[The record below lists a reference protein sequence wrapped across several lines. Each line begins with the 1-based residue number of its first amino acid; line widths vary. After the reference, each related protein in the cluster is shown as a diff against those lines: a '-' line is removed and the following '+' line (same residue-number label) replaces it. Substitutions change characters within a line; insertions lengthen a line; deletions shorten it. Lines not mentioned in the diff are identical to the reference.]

1 MSDPTWE
8 RAGLP
13 TALKSALAES
23 PEAARAAWQ
32 EGWRTPPPDPG
43 EADPAGARA
52 RCALADALL
61 QELWS
66 GAPGWALVAIGGY
79 GRGTLLP
86 ASDLD
91 LLLLQGPDADP
102 AEAEAFLRRLW
113 DLGVEVGHAVRTLDA
128 VEASLRS
135 DLASATGTCEGR
147 LVAGDRELF
156 GELQG
161 ALERFRQSP
170 ERERFRSAKLAEA
183 EERYLRTG
191 GAVCLLAPDLKR
203 GRGQARDLEL
213 ARLLAA
219 LEEESPPAGD
229 PRRVLPGWGGAL
241 ERWLGLSAAE
251 WGRLAAAEEVLLA
264 ARGALHVI
272 APSAG
277 ERLDPHHQADLALH
291 LGYGERNGR
300 LPVEVA
306 MEEIYRAAKFVDR
319 LLSRVRLR
327 LTPEPPAP
335 LRQPLGPGVSSSG
348 DLVIFDPDPPEDP
361 EALLRIFVHAQE
373 GKRRVSPQ
381 ALERVR
387 EQRATLPLGPGSA
400 SAFRRLLAGGKGV
413 ARTLDDLHACGL
425 LGRLLPEFGA
435 LECLAQADPYHVYT
449 VDEHTLAG
457 LRALEGS
464 HVHPSEAPRAPEREE
479 LQREELF
486 ARSPDRDLLR
496 LALLLHDAGKVSGS
510 LGHTE
515 RGVAMVR
522 DVARRL
528 GLTPS
533 EQRHVTFLVG
543 ENPTL
548 SGIAER
554 RDVDSAETVQ
564 ALLEV
569 CNHDPRRL
577 DHLYL
582 LTCADIR
589 GVSPQ
594 ALTRWK
600 DSLLTR
606 LYEQAAAA
614 LAGRGVPASPDSPEG
629 WQALLE
635 GQVDAE
641 RLEAHLA
648 QSTPD
653 YLASVEPGELLLH
666 LELIAELTAESRP
679 LATLRWAP
687 AGGFERVWIAARDRA
702 GLLSDLCGALS
713 GAGWEIV
720 GLSASARRDGIVLDR
735 FAVVPPPEAPPPAER
750 EAALRETVRRVLARE
765 VEPKEMISAR
775 LRRQPEPLGVAA
787 TGVRVRI
794 SNEVDPESTVV
805 DVTAPDRIGL
815 LHALTCALS
824 ATQLD
829 IHLAKVATKG
839 QRAVAVFHVRGPAG
853 QVTPE
858 ERDGLM
864 RVLGRAARG

>member
-1 MSDPTWE
+1 MSDATWE
-8 RAGLP
+8 RASLPPGLK
-13 TALKSALAES
+13 TALADS
-23 PEAARAAWQ
+23 PAAARAAWL
-32 EGWRTPPPDPG
+32 EAWRSPVIAPG

-52 RCALADALL
+52 RAALADALL
-61 QELWS
+61 TELW
-66 GAPGWALVAIGGY
+66 GGHPGWTLVAIGGY

-91 LLLLQGPDADP
+91 LLLLQGESADP
-102 AEAEAFLRRLW
+102 AHAETFLRQLW
-113 DLGVEVGHAVRTLDA
+113 DLGVEVSQAVRTLSA
-128 VEASLRS
+128 VEATLRS

-147 LVAGDRELF
+147 LIAGDEALF
-156 GELQG
+156 GELQ
-161 ALERFRQSP
+161 ASLERFRQSP

-183 EERYLRTG
+183 EERYRRTG
-191 GAVCLLAPDLKR
+191 ATVCLLAPNLKR

-219 LEEESPPAGD
+219 LEEERPPGGGD
-229 PRRVLPGWGGAL
+229 RRRVLPGWGGAL
-241 ERWLGLSAAE
+241 ERWLELSAAE
-251 WGRLAAAEEVLLA
+251 WGRLALAEEVLLA
-264 ARGALHVI
+264 ARGALHVL
-272 APSAG
+272 APTAG
-277 ERLDPHHQADLALH
+277 ERLDPHHQLALAQH

-319 LLSRVRLR
+319 ILSRVRLR

-348 DLVIFDPDPPEDP
+348 DVVIFDPDPPEDP
-361 EALLRIFVHAQE
+361 SALLRIFELAQV

-381 ALERVR
+381 ALEHVR
-387 EQRATLPLGPGSA
+387 EQYASLPLDAETAAG
-400 SAFRRLLAGGKGV
+400 FRRLLAGGKGV
-413 ARTLDDLHACGL
+413 AQTLDDLHACGL

-464 HVHPSEAPRAPEREE
+464 HVHASESPRAPEREE

-528 GLTPS
+528 GLSPG
-533 EQRHVTFLVG
+533 EQRHVTFLIS

-569 CNHDPRRL
+569 CAHDPRRL

-606 LYEQAAAA
+606 LYEQAAAE
-614 LAGRGVPASPDSPEG
+614 LAGKGLPSSPDSV
-629 WQALLE
+629 A
-635 GQVDAE
+635 GQVDAG

-648 QSTPD
+648 QSTRD

-666 LELIAELTAESRP
+666 LELIDELTTGDAP
-679 LATLRWAP
+679 ATLRWAP
-687 AGGFERVWIAARDRA
+687 AGGFERVWIAARDRS

-720 GLSASARRDGIVLDR
+720 GLSATARHDGIVLDR
-735 FAVVPPPEAPPPAER
+735 FAVVPPEGAPAPVER
-750 EAALRETVRRVLARE
+750 EAALREAVRRVLAAE
-765 VEPKEMISAR
+765 VQPKDLISAR
-775 LRRQPEPLGVAA
+775 LRRQPAPPAVAT

-794 SNEVDPESTVV
+794 SNEVDPELTLV
-805 DVTAPDRIGL
+805 DVTAPDRVGL

-829 IHLAKVATKG
+829 IQLAKVATKG
-839 QRAVAVFHVRGPAG
+839 ERAVAVFHVRGPDG
-853 QVTPE
+853 QVSAAD
-858 ERDGLM
+858 RDGLM

>member
-1 MSDPTWE
+1 M
-8 RAGLP
+8 
-13 TALKSALAES
+13 
-23 PEAARAAWQ
+23 AARAAWL
-32 EGWRTPPPDPG
+32 EGWREPP
-43 EADPAGARA
+43 ADPEDVDPASARA
-52 RCALADALL
+52 RAALADALL
-61 QELWS
+61 TELWGDHS
-66 GAPGWALVAIGGY
+66 GWALVAIGGY

-91 LLLLQGPDADP
+91 LLLLQGERADP
-102 AEAEAFLRRLW
+102 AQAEVFLRQLW
-113 DLGVEVGHAVRTLDA
+113 DLGVEVGHAVRTLSA
-128 VEASLRS
+128 VEATLRT

-147 LVAGDRELF
+147 LITGDEALF
-156 GELQG
+156 AELQ
-161 ALERFRQSP
+161 AILERFRRSP
-170 ERERFRSAKLAEA
+170 ERERFRSAKLAET
-183 EERYLRTG
+183 EERYLRSG

-219 LEEESPPAGD
+219 LEEESPPVGD
-229 PRRVLPGWGGAL
+229 RRRVLPGWGGAL
-241 ERWLGLSAAE
+241 ERWLGMSAAE
-251 WGRLAAAEEVLLA
+251 WGRLARAEEVLLA
-264 ARGALHVI
+264 ARGALHVL
-272 APSAG
+272 APTAG
-277 ERLDPHHQADLALH
+277 ERLDPHHQLDLAQH

-306 MEEIYRAAKFVDR
+306 MEEIYRAAKFVDH
-319 LLSRVRLR
+319 LLNRVRLR

-348 DLVIFDPDPPEDP
+348 DVVIFDPDPPENP
-361 EALLRIFVHAQE
+361 SALLRIFELAQV

-387 EQRATLPLGPGSA
+387 AEHANLPLDAESA
-400 SAFRRLLAGGKGV
+400 AGFRRLLSGGKGV
-413 ARTLDDLHACGL
+413 AQTLDDLHACGL

-464 HVHPSEAPRAPEREE
+464 HVHASEVPRAPEREE

-528 GLTPS
+528 GLSPG
-533 EQRHVTFLVG
+533 EQRHVTFLIA

-569 CNHDPRRL
+569 CAHDPRRL

-606 LYEQAAAA
+606 LYEQAAAE
-614 LAGRGVPASPDSPEG
+614 LAGKGLPASPDSVAG
-629 WQALLE
+629 WQELLA
-635 GQVDAE
+635 GQVDAA

-648 QSTPD
+648 KSTPD

-666 LELIAELTAESRP
+666 LDLIDELQTGQAP
-679 LATLRWAP
+679 ATLRWAP
-687 AGGFERVWIAARDRA
+687 AGGFERVWIAAQDRS

-720 GLSASARRDGIVLDR
+720 GLSASARSDGIVLDR
-735 FAVVPPPEAPPPAER
+735 FAVVPPEGAPAPLER
-750 EAALRETVRRVLARE
+750 EAALREAVRRVLADE
-765 VEPKEMISAR
+765 VEPRDLISAR
-775 LRRQPEPLGVAA
+775 LRRQPAPPAVAT

-794 SNEVDPESTVV
+794 SNEVDPELTLV
-805 DVTAPDRIGL
+805 DVTAPDRVGL

-824 ATQLD
+824 ETQLD
-829 IHLAKVATKG
+829 IQLAKVATKG
-839 QRAVAVFHVRGPAG
+839 ERAVAVFHVRGPEG
-853 QVTPE
+853 QVSAVA
-858 ERDGLM
+858 RDGLM

>member
-1 MSDPTWE
+1 MSDATRE
-8 RAGLP
+8 RPSLP
-13 TALKSALAES
+13 TALGKALAES
-23 PEAARAAWQ
+23 PEAGRAAWL
-32 EGWRTPPPDPG
+32 EAWRAPVTDPS
-43 EADPAGARA
+43 EADPAGARSRA
-52 RCALADALL
+52 ALADALL
-61 QELWS
+61 EELWP
-66 GAPGWALVAIGGY
+66 GEPGWAVVAIGGY

-91 LLLLQGPDADP
+91 LLLLQGP
-102 AEAEAFLRRLW
+102 EAEPSQAETFLRRLW
-113 DLGVEVGHAVRTLDA
+113 DLGVEVGHAVRTLSA
-128 VEASLRS
+128 VETSLTS

-147 LVAGDRELF
+147 LVVGDEALF
-156 GELQG
+156 SELQG
-161 ALERFRQSP
+161 ALERFRAGP

-183 EERYLRTG
+183 EERYQRTG

-219 LEEESPPAGD
+219 LEEEGPAGGD
-229 PRRVLPGWGGAL
+229 PRRALPGWAGAL

-251 WGRLAAAEEVLLA
+251 WGRLARAEEVLLA
-264 ARGALHVI
+264 ARGALHVL

-277 ERLDPHHQADLALH
+277 ERLDPHHQVALAQH

-319 LLSRVRLR
+319 LLARVRLR

-361 EALLRIFVHAQE
+361 SALLRIFELAQE
-373 GKRRVSPQ
+373 GKRHVSPQ
-381 ALERVR
+381 ALERIR
-387 EQRATLPLGPGSA
+387 ELRASLPLDAQTA
-400 SAFRRLLAGGKGV
+400 SAFRRLLAAGKGV
-413 ARTLDDLHACGL
+413 ARALDELHACGL

-528 GLTPS
+528 GLSPG
-533 EQRHVTFLVG
+533 EQRHVTFLIA

-554 RDVDSAETVQ
+554 RDVDSPETVE

-569 CNHDPRRL
+569 CGRDPRRL

-606 LYEQAAAA
+606 LYEQAAAQ
-614 LAGRGVPASPDSPEG
+614 LAGKGAPATPDSPAG
-629 WQALLE
+629 WQELLA
-635 GQVDAE
+635 GQVDAA

-666 LELIAELTAESRP
+666 LDLIAELEQEQAP
-679 LATLRWAP
+679 ATLRWAP
-687 AGGFERVWIAARDRA
+687 AGGFERIWIAARDRS

-720 GLSASARRDGIVLDR
+720 GLSATARQDGIVLDR
-735 FAVVPPPEAPPPAER
+735 FAVVPPPEAPTPAER
-750 EAALRETVRRVLARE
+750 EAALSEAVRQVLAHEVDPRE
-765 VEPKEMISAR
+765 VISAR
-775 LRRQPEPLGVAA
+775 LRRQPVSLGAA
-787 TGVRVRI
+787 TTGVRVRI
-794 SNEVDPESTVV
+794 SNEVDPELTLV

-829 IHLAKVATKG
+829 IQLAKVATKG
-839 QRAVAVFHVRGPAG
+839 ERAVAVFHVRGPEG
-853 QVTPE
+853 QVSST